1 MIWTEYN
8 EEEVYRLMRRDAK
21 EEGLEEGR
29 KEGRKEGREEGTI
42 KVLCELVED
51 GTLPLEKAAER
62 AGLSPEEFLQ
72 KAEALGQ
79 TDI

>member
-21 EEGLEEGR
+21 EEGRE
-29 KEGRKEGREEGTI
+29 EGREEGTI

-72 KAEALGQ
+72 KAEASGQ
-79 TDI
+79 NDI